1 MLDDL
6 RVIDLSNHVSGS
18 YTSKLLASLGAHV
31 IKVEKPSIGD
41 RSRNIGPFLFK
52 SMYKESSLLF
62 RYLNTGKN
70 SITLDIHTI
79 SGQKIF
85 QDLISIA
92 DIVIDDTN
100 NELLESHVKA
110 SNPSMILCS
119 ISDFGKSGPYSGF
132 KGGDLINQGLS
143 GLLQTM
149 GLPSKEPLK
158 VGGNAGEYA
167 VGISMFSGIVI
178 SLFSRDSSSL
188 GNNLVETSGIQTL
201 ALAQIH
207 NSINSQFRGQD
218 NIRRESSLLKA
229 KNGWVSMGLA
239 IGSRDDTWQNFCQIL
254 EMPELIND
262 ERFLSMELRRKNESE
277 LNQILK
283 EWVLH
288 QDKEDIYHKLQ
299 NISTIAGYVAEP
311 EDLLQSNQL
320 LEREYFNN
328 QEGMLYP
335 GIPFVIDDLRP
346 TLDKAP
352 LLGENNIDIYCNLL
366 GYKLSDVLLLHQ
378 SGVV

>member
-6 RVIDLSNHVSGS
+6 RVIDLSNHVAGS

-31 IKVEKPSIGD
+31 IKVEKPNIGD
-41 RSRNIGPFLFK
+41 RLRSIGPFLFK

-100 NELLESHVKA
+100 NELLESHVKV

-119 ISDFGKSGPYSGF
+119 ISDFGKSGPYSEF

-178 SLFSRDSSSL
+178 SLFSRDSNSL

-288 QDKEDIYHKLQ
+288 QDKEEIYHKLQ

>member
-100 NELLESHVKA
+100 NELLESHVKV

-119 ISDFGKSGPYSGF
+119 ISDFGKSGPYSEF

-178 SLFSRDSSSL
+178 SLFSRDSNSL

-288 QDKEDIYHKLQ
+288 QDKEEIYHKLQ

>member
-158 VGGNAGEYA
+158 VGGNVGEYA

-188 GNNLVETSGIQTL
+188 GNNSVETSGIQTL

-283 EWVLH
+283 EWVLN
-288 QDKEDIYHKLQ
+288 QDKEEIYHKLQ

>member
-100 NELLESHVKA
+100 NELLESHVKVY
-110 SNPSMILCS
+110 NPSMILCS

-132 KGGDLINQGLS
+132 KGGDLIYQGLS

-149 GLPSKEPLK
+149 GLPSKAPLK

-188 GNNLVETSGIQTL
+188 GNNSVETSGIQTL

-283 EWVLH
+283 EWVLN
-288 QDKEDIYHKLQ
+288 QDKEEIYHKLQ

>member
-100 NELLESHVKA
+100 NELLESHVKVY
-110 SNPSMILCS
+110 NPSMILCS

-188 GNNLVETSGIQTL
+188 GNNSVETSGIQTL

-283 EWVLH
+283 EWVLN
-288 QDKEDIYHKLQ
+288 QDKEEIYHKLQ

>member
-70 SITLDIHTI
+70 SITLDIDTI
-79 SGQKIF
+79 SGQKVF

-100 NELLESHVKA
+100 NSLLESHVKV
-110 SNPSMILCS
+110 SNPSMIVCS
-119 ISDFGKSGPYSGF
+119 ISDFGKTGPYSEF

-178 SLFSRDSSSL
+178 SLFSRDSNSL

-288 QDKEDIYHKLQ
+288 QDKEEIYHKLQ

-328 QEGMLYP
+328 QEGLLYP

>member
-188 GNNLVETSGIQTL
+188 GNNSVETSGIQTL

-283 EWVLH
+283 EWVLN
-288 QDKEDIYHKLQ
+288 QDKEEIYHKLQ

>member
-100 NELLESHVKA
+100 NELLESHVKV

-119 ISDFGKSGPYSGF
+119 ISDFGKSGPYSEF

-178 SLFSRDSSSL
+178 SVFSRDSSSL

-288 QDKEDIYHKLQ
+288 QDKEEIYHKLQ

>member
-100 NELLESHVKA
+100 NELLESHVKVY
-110 SNPSMILCS
+110 NPSMILCS

-158 VGGNAGEYA
+158 VGGNVGEYA

-188 GNNLVETSGIQTL
+188 GNNSVETSGIQTL

-283 EWVLH
+283 EWVLN
-288 QDKEDIYHKLQ
+288 QDKEEIYHKLQ

>member
-100 NELLESHVKA
+100 NELLESYVKV

-188 GNNLVETSGIQTL
+188 GNNSVETSGIQTL

-283 EWVLH
+283 EWVLN
-288 QDKEDIYHKLQ
+288 QDKEEIYHKLQ

>member
-100 NELLESHVKA
+100 NELLESYVKV

-158 VGGNAGEYA
+158 VGGNVGEYA

-188 GNNLVETSGIQTL
+188 GNNSVETSGIQTL

-283 EWVLH
+283 EWVLN
-288 QDKEDIYHKLQ
+288 QDKEEIYHKLQ

>member
-70 SITLDIHTI
+70 SITLDIDTI
-79 SGQKIF
+79 SGQKVF

-100 NELLESHVKA
+100 NSLLESHVKV
-110 SNPSMILCS
+110 SNPSMIVCS
-119 ISDFGKSGPYSGF
+119 ISDFGKTGPYSEF

-178 SLFSRDSSSL
+178 SLFSRDSNSL

-288 QDKEDIYHKLQ
+288 QDKEEIYHKLQ